1 MNNTVKTSPTG
12 KSTKENLPSVNE
24 RIRAERVQ
32 VIDQE
37 GKNLGVVSK
46 KEALQFASDAG
57 LDLVLLS
64 EGGAEAVA
72 VAKIMDFG
80 KSLYEK
86 KKKQHESKKHQ
97 KVIQIKEVKLRPK
110 IGEHDYDTKIKQIVQ
125 FLEDGKR
132 VKVTLF
138 FKGRER
144 QLKDEQGDKFFDRVD
159 ARLHELGLGKNLV
172 KEKEVGEAK
181 QGSIISRIYYLKG
194 K

>member
-1 MNNTVKTSPTG
+1 MNNNIKSSPATKG
-12 KSTKENLPSVNE
+12 VKENLPSVNE
-24 RIRAERVQ
+24 RIRADKVQ
-32 VIDQE
+32 LIDQE

-64 EGGAEAVA
+64 EGGAEGVS

-110 IGEHDYDTKIKQIVQ
+110 IGEHDYETKIKQIVQ

-159 ARLHELGLGKNLV
+159 ARLHELGLGKN
-172 KEKEVGEAK
+172 
-181 QGSIISRIYYLKG
+181 
-194 K
+194 